1 MYLKELT
8 LKGFKSF
15 ASATTLRFEP
25 GITAVVGP
33 NGSGKSN
40 IVDALTWVMGEQG
53 ARNLRGTSMEDVIFA
68 GTSSRPPLGRAQVS
82 LTIDNTDRT
91 LDIDYTE
98 VTITRTIFRS
108 GGSEYAINGSPCRLL
123 DIQELLSDTGL
134 GSHMHVIVGQGR
146 LDQILRADPSG
157 HRAFIE
163 EAAGILKHR
172 KRKER
177 ALRKLAATQTN
188 LSRLDDLLGEIRRQ
202 MGPLGRQ
209 ARVSRRADAIQ
220 IAMRDAQ
227 ARLLADDA
235 SHIVGQRDDV
245 RGRLTKVRGE
255 LAGLQREMAGIK
267 LRIEQAEN
275 ASRAA
280 SPEISRLTGIWH
292 EMGQIQERLRSL
304 GSLAEER
311 RRSFEDQIVTDF
323 GDDPQLLDNRANE
336 LAGQA
341 RQREREADDLRRE
354 LDGTIEHRS
363 DIERRLASL
372 QQTSEELRTATRQ
385 RESQRSSLRERI
397 AREETM
403 AQAVAMRHDDAV
415 AQREAS
421 AADLA
426 AATDTL
432 RTAQA
437 SATESGDDETSLT
450 KARRDLAQANAATG
464 DIENHLRSLD
474 TDIASLQAKAEA
486 LADTLANRSSSTVWE
501 RNRSLPTLGRLV
513 DFIRVTEGWEDA
525 VSRALGDL
533 AGAMIVPDDDSML
546 AALRQAVDDRMGKA
560 SIVRPGMDV
569 ARYDDGHSHDGTDA
583 DAISPATLID
593 ANPHATDERVARAVV
608 HAVVTLLDDVA
619 FVHTR
624 QEALDAVAHGRHR
637 AVTIQGEVFQRGV
650 AATGG
655 TASSHSDLNLAA
667 RRDKAIARAAEL
679 RAERERIVRSLD
691 EAQRSVSAAAQ
702 RVQQEQDALTER
714 RMHAQQAAAA
724 VRAARHDVESLTCAM
739 EAAERKIAQ
748 LAEERKTHLATVQ
761 DLHDALQALEN
772 TEDADTDLDALAGR
786 ERELAASLASVRETE
801 LAVTMRWK
809 DAGRE
814 AASYRRQETLLRD
827 NAERSRRRRTELE
840 ASNRRRREQAEQA
853 AGIAAMAAAA
863 AESLST
869 RIATVEARREKLQR
883 ESSAYDDELAGL
895 RTRRDELDPQ
905 VSELQRS
912 EHALDVDRERLTT
925 RHDELAERISDVL
938 GMTFDEVIAQY
949 GPDQPVPVVDSDG
962 EVSGGTPYVR
972 EEQERRLEQARRDL
986 ARLGRINPLA
996 TEEFEALQAR
1006 NRYLNEQRNDVV
1018 KSRDDLMTLVDE
1030 LDRTMIDVFRK
1041 AFDDT
1046 AEAFERMFSV
1056 LFPGGH
1062 GSLVLENPDDLLSTG
1077 VLVRA
1082 RPAGKRVRQLSLL
1095 SGGERSLTA
1104 LAFLLAIFEA
1114 RPSPFYVMDEVE
1126 AALDDV
1132 NLTRLLNA
1140 LDELREHAQLI
1151 VITHQQRTMGVA
1163 DALYGVTMRA
1173 DGVTAVVSQRLEHSL
1188 ERIAAG
1194 D

>member
-68 GTSSRPPLGRAQVS
+68 GTSSKPPLGRAQVS

-98 VTITRTIFRS
+98 VTITRTIFRN

-220 IAMRDAQ
+220 IALRDAQ

-235 SHIVGQRDDV
+235 SQIISRRDDI

-255 LAGLQREMAGIK
+255 LSGLQREMASVR

-304 GSLAEER
+304 RSLAEER
-311 RRSFEDQIVTDF
+311 RRSFEEQIATDF
-323 GDDPQLLDNRANE
+323 GDDPQMLDNRADE
-336 LAGQA
+336 LAAQA
-341 RQREREADDLRRE
+341 RQRERETDELRRE
-354 LDGTIEHRS
+354 LDGIIERRS
-363 DIERRLASL
+363 DTERRLASL
-372 QQTSEELRTATRQ
+372 QRTGEELRTATRQ
-385 RESQRSSLRERI
+385 RESQRASLRERI
-397 AREETM
+397 AREEAM
-403 AQAVAMRHDDAV
+403 AQAAAIRHDDAI
-415 AQREAS
+415 AQRDALAS
-421 AADLA
+421 DLA
-426 AATDTL
+426 AATDAL
-432 RTAQA
+432 HTAQA
-437 SATESGDDETSLT
+437 AATESGDDETALA
-450 KARRDLAQANAATG
+450 KARHDLSQANVAAG
-464 DIENHLRSLD
+464 DMENHLRSLD

-486 LADTLANRSSSTVWE
+486 LADTLASRGSSTVWE

-513 DFIRVTEGWEDA
+513 DFIHVSDGWEDA
-525 VSRALGDL
+525 ISHALGDF
-533 AGAMIVPDDDSML
+533 AGAMVVPDDDGML

-560 SIVRPGMDV
+560 AIVRPDMD
-569 ARYDDGHSHDGTDA
+569 ADHDGDNRSDDTA
-583 DAISPATLID
+583 DAGMIPASALIG
-593 ANPHATDERVARAVV
+593 ANPRAEDEGIAHAVV
-608 HAVVTLLDDVA
+608 HAVIMLLDDVA

-624 QEALDAVAHGRHR
+624 QEALDAMARGHHR
-637 AVTIQGEVFQRGV
+637 AVTIRGEVFQQGV

-655 TASSHSDLNLAA
+655 TASSHSDLSLAA
-667 RRDKAIARAAEL
+667 RRDKAIARAVEL
-679 RAERERIVRSLD
+679 QSERERIVGRLD
-691 EAQRSVSAAAQ
+691 EAQRAVDAAAR

-714 RMHAQQAAAA
+714 RMQAKQAAAA
-724 VRAARHDVESLTCAM
+724 VRAARHDVESLGCAM
-739 EAAERKIAQ
+739 DAAEQKIMR
-748 LAEERKTHLATVQ
+748 LVEESKAHLAAVQ
-761 DLHDALQALEN
+761 DLREALQALEN
-772 TEDADTDLDALAGR
+772 TEDVDADIDALAGR

-801 LAVTMRWK
+801 LATTMRWK

-840 ASNRRRREQAEQA
+840 ASNRRRREQAAQA
-853 AGIAAMAAAA
+853 AGVAAMAAMA
-863 AESLST
+863 AESLSA
-869 RIATVEARREKLQR
+869 RIAAVETRREELQR
-883 ESSAYDDELAGL
+883 ESSVHDDELAGL
-895 RTRRDELDPQ
+895 RARRDELEPQ
-905 VSELQRS
+905 VAELQRS
-912 EHALDVDRERLTT
+912 EHSLDVDRERLTT
-925 RHDELAERISDVL
+925 RYDELAGRISDAL
-938 GMTFDEVIAQY
+938 GMTFDEAIAQY
-949 GPDQPVPVVDSDG
+949 GPDRPVPVVDSDG
-962 EVSGGTPYVR
+962 EVTGGMLYVR

-986 ARLGRINPLA
+986 ARLGRVNPLA

-1006 NRYLNEQRNDVV
+1006 NKYLNEQRNDVV

-1046 AEAFERMFSV
+1046 AKAFERMFAV
-1056 LFPGGH
+1056 LFPGGQ

-1104 LAFLLAIFEA
+1104 LAFLFAIFEA

-1140 LDELREHAQLI
+1140 FDELREHAQLI

-1173 DGVTAVVSQRLEHSL
+1173 DGVTAVVSQRMGHSP
-1188 ERIAAG
+1188 ERIAEG
-1194 D
+1194 E